1 MSRCLIN
8 GCNSTP
14 SGFSASGLCPV
25 HHEAAIRLRLVVP
38 GARASANALRVILAV
53 ELAER
58 CRREH
63 AALPEMHERLRQ
75 ADRRAEEQ
83 AAEIG
88 TLRAQMAEEKKATEE
103 RALEI
108 IGYLQG
114 RIKDLALER
123 AAEVSALRERLEM
136 QKETIRI
143 EAERERVKLLQRANE
158 AEEREQRE
166 VAQAWSLTEA
176 ERDGLRARVEELQRL
191 PPVATYEDGIAQ
203 AMISLQ
209 ELADRTAQAEAEAV
223 ALREQL
229 VAAKAEAREWSA
241 RAEQAQQR
249 QEATICRMSDR
260 TVEKMA
266 ETRTRLE
273 EAVEQRVAAEAERDA
288 LREQLVAAERRVKG
302 AEAEAATLRRL
313 RGAPAPDIGRR
324 PADSG
329 RRVL

>member
-1 MSRCLIN
+1 VSRCLIG
-8 GCNSTP
+8 GCDSTP
-14 SGFSASGLCPV
+14 TGFSASGLCPV

-75 ADRRAEEQ
+75 ADRRVEEQ

-88 TLRAQMAEEKKATEE
+88 TLRALLAEEQEVAARTGSD
-103 RALEI
+103 AL
-108 IGYLQG
+108 
-114 RIKDLALER
+114 DLRGQVRELER
-123 AAEVSALRERLEM
+123 LLSVATV
-136 QKETIRI
+136 
-143 EAERERVKLLQRANE
+143 ERE
-158 AEEREQRE
+158 EEI
-166 VAQAWSLTEA
+166 
-176 ERDGLRARVEELQRL
+176 ARTML
-191 PPVATYEDGIAQ
+191 
-203 AMISLQ
+203 SLQ
-209 ELADRTAQAEAEAV
+209 D
-223 ALREQL
+223 LR
-229 VAAKAEAREWSA
+229 
-241 RAEQAQQR
+241 EQAQQR

-313 RGAPAPDIGRR
+313 RGAPAPEIGRR